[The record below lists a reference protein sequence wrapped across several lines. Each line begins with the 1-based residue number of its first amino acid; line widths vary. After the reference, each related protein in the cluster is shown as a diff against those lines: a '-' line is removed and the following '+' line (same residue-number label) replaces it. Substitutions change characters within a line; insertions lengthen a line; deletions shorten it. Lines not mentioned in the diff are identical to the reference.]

1 MTLQKNINIAILNSY
16 FNKIYILTIPRAT
29 ERHAQINEALNGLS
43 FEFFYGI
50 DKQDLK
56 KEDLISKK
64 NYCEKKSIENSRYY
78 KAMKLGEVACSLGH
92 RMIYEDVLKN
102 NYAKVLILED
112 DVFFNAEGLFKIKT
126 ILQQL
131 DASNWDLLY
140 FDYNKNEKKQ
150 WYHTI
155 KQILYHIQF
164 KIGLLKWNHTVINNL
179 FAKKYSTNL
188 KFAGYH
194 DYTSAYAINKVA
206 AKKLLE
212 IHSPISFPSDHAL
225 AHAITN
231 KLLKGYI
238 CIPKVFIQKS
248 QLNTKNFGSYVED

>member
-50 DKQDLK
+50 DKKDLN

-78 KAMKLGEVACSLGH
+78 KPMKLGEIACSLGH
-92 RMIYEDVLKN
+92 KMIYEDVLKN
-102 NYAKVLILED
+102 NYTKVLVLED
-112 DVFFNAEGLFKIKT
+112 DVFFNHNGFNIITSIIEQAKKV
-126 ILQQL
+126 
-131 DASNWDLLY
+131 NWDILY
-140 FDYNKNEKKQ
+140 FDYNKNESKK
-150 WYHTI
+150 WFHPI

-225 AHAITN
+225 AHCITN
-231 KLLKGYI
+231 NYLKGFI
-238 CIPKVFIQKS
+238 VVPKVFIQKS
-248 QLNTKNFGSYVED
+248 QNNAKTYGSYVED